1 MSEQAIV
8 VELADERD
16 ALALSL
22 LTRDEIES
30 GLSWNYRP
38 ERFKALMREEET
50 VVLVAR
56 AEPSQTPDVAGF
68 GVMHYGVKDAH
79 LRLLATAPT
88 HRRRGIA
95 SCLLAWLEKTARYA
109 GIQSVRLEVREGNCS
124 ALAFYQSVGYLK
136 KKLIAGYYRG
146 PNGISENAWH
156 MVKSLSTTKSLEL

>member
-1 MSEQAIV
+1 MSDQAIV

-30 GLSWNYRP
+30 GFGWNYRP
-38 ERFKALMREEET
+38 DRFKALMREKET

-56 AEPSQTPDVAGF
+56 AEPSQTSDVAGF
-68 GVMHYGVKDAH
+68 GVMNYGVKDAH

-95 SCLLAWLEKTARYA
+95 RRLLAWLEKTARYA
-109 GIQSVRLEVREGNCS
+109 GIQSIHLEVRQGNSS
-124 ALAFYQSVGYLK
+124 ALAFYHSLGYLK
-136 KKLIAGYYRG
+136 KKLIADYYRG
-146 PNGISENAWH
+146 PNGLSENAWH
-156 MVKSLSTTKSLEL
+156 MVKNLSTTRSLEL